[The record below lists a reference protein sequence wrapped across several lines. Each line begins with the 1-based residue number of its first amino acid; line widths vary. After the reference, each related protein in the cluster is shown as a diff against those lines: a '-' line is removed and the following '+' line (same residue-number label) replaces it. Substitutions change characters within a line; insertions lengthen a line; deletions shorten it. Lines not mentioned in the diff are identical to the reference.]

1 MTGAPSYAF
10 FSDPPPRITGHRGAA
25 GTMPE
30 NTLVSFGR
38 ALEEGATYLELDV
51 HETRDGEIV
60 VIHDDTVERTTGGA
74 GAVREMT
81 LAELKRLDAG
91 FRFTA
96 DGGATWPFR
105 GRGIGVPTLREFF
118 SEFPGARLTVEI
130 KELTPPAIET
140 LFDLVEELGKVE
152 QVLVAAE
159 VDSMMEAARAAI
171 RDRGLTVAT
180 GFSLGE
186 ISAFMAALWTGQALP
201 EEAPGQAL
209 QIPPTYQGTP
219 LVTQASVAAAHG
231 LGVEVHVWTIN
242 EVDEMKELLAL
253 GVDGIITDYPAR
265 LRDVVRRSAPV

>member
-1 MTGAPSYAF
+1 MTGAPSTSF

-38 ALEEGATYLELDV
+38 ALEEGATHLELDV

-96 DGGATWPFR
+96 DGGATYPFR
-105 GRGIGVPTLREFF
+105 GQGIEVPTLREFF
-118 SEFPGARLTVEI
+118 SEFPAARSTVEI
-130 KELTPPAIET
+130 KELSAPAFET
-140 LFDLVEELGKVE
+140 LFGLIEELGKAR

-159 VDSMMEAARAAI
+159 VDGMMDAARAVI
-171 RDRGLTVAT
+171 RDRGLAVAT
-180 GFSLGE
+180 GFSQGE
-186 ISAFMAALWTGQALP
+186 IRAFMAAVWSGQGLP

-209 QIPPTYQGTP
+209 QIPPAYQGAP
-219 LVTQASVAAAHG
+219 LVTPASLAAAHR

-242 EVDEMKELLAL
+242 EVDEMKDLLAL

-265 LRDVVRRSAPV
+265 LRDVVRQSAPV

>member
-1 MTGAPSYAF
+1 MTEAPSYSF

-30 NTLVSFGR
+30 NTLVSFRR

-60 VIHDDTVERTTGGA
+60 VLHDDTVERTTDGVGP
-74 GAVREMT
+74 VREMT

-96 DGGATWPFR
+96 DGGATYPFR

-118 SEFPGARLTVEI
+118 SEFPQARLTVEI
-130 KELTPPAIET
+130 KELSQPAIER
-140 LFDLVEELGKVE
+140 LFDLIEEVGKVE

-159 VDSMMEAARAAI
+159 ADSMMDAARAVI
-171 RDRGLTVAT
+171 RDRRLPVAT

-186 ISAFMAALWTGQALP
+186 ISAFMGALWTGQGLP

-219 LVTQASVAAAHG
+219 LVTPASVAAAHG
-231 LGVEVHVWTIN
+231 LGVEVHVWTVN
-242 EVDEMKELLAL
+242 EVDEMKDLLAL

-265 LRDVVRRSAPV
+265 LRDLVRRSV